1 MHVLKAASSL
11 DTYRW
16 LCPAASKQL
25 PVEFSGAEMLVQV
38 IRNVLWHLKQ
48 RESHCSGFW
57 GNFRS

>member
-1 MHVLKAASSL
+1 MVLYFHHEQITSMHVLKAASSL

-38 IRNVLWHLKQ
+38 IRNVL
-48 RESHCSGFW
+48 
-57 GNFRS
+57 